1 MEERNIAVAAPGP
14 HEENFI
20 KWGIHAVGEENTI
33 VWATQRELLSKLTA
47 ACKDGQCCIK
57 NLYIFSHGGIY
68 GLPQEWEQSVSE
80 ARTFLR
86 DLYEHV
92 RAGKIVFC
100 KKGVI
105 YMTGC
110 RSAATEFP
118 AVLATISGCLVKAP
132 SGMAYPKPADEG
144 SPFQEGQPGWVTG
157 EWLSGDGRRIP
168 DEDKKGY
175 LGWMEY
181 TGVNIAGQ
189 RIGEQLAAPANAWLI
204 RLW

>member
-14 HEENFI
+14 HEEDFI
-20 KWGIHAVGEENTI
+20 KWGVHAVGEENTI
-33 VWATQRELLSKLTA
+33 VWATQRELLNKLA
-47 ACKDGQCCIK
+47 AVCKDGRCCIK
-57 NLYIFSHGGIY
+57 RLYIFSHGGIY
-68 GLPQEWEQSVSE
+68 GLPEEWEQSVSE

-92 RAGKIVFC
+92 RAGKVIFC

-105 YMTGC
+105 FMVGC

-118 AVLATISGCLVKAP
+118 AVLATISGCVVKAP
-132 SGMAYPKPADEG
+132 RGMAYPKPAGEG
-144 SPFQEGQPGWVTG
+144 SPFPFDKPGWVTG

-168 DEDKKGY
+168 EEDKKGY

-181 TGVNIAGQ
+181 TGENISGQ
-189 RIGEQLAAPANAWLI
+189 RIGEQLGAPLNAWLI